1 MFFQCLRP
9 ASVKQS
15 KQHKKHKHSS
25 HSRDMSRD
33 GCGLSGHAVSFPRNC
48 RHFEEESH
56 VGELLQA
63 KGDPTLARNDGV
75 TPTFIASKNG
85 HLDCLRFLLEAGAG
99 APTGGRETTAR
110 PPRSDGRVCACG
122 VRGASPG
129 RGGETMTGLV
139 ENARLSICFEYFRSC
154 SYLCLVFQVRF
165 SVFLRFSR
173 SLFVFLVFL

>member
-1 MFFQCLRP
+1 
-9 ASVKQS
+9 
-15 KQHKKHKHSS
+15 
-25 HSRDMSRD
+25 MSRD
-33 GCGLSGHAVSFPRNC
+33 GCGLSGHAVPFPRNC

-63 KGDPTLARNDGV
+63 KGDPTKAANNGA
-75 TPTFIASKNG
+75 TPINAASQQG

-110 PPRSDGRVCACG
+110 PPPVSWPRVCACG

-165 SVFLRFSR
+165 SVFLRFLACYFHC
-173 SLFVFLVFL
+173 LFCFS